1 MSLTVLGA
9 NCFNLRVGNACRR
22 LLVVGDRFSWSSV
35 FQSHSY
41 IGGHH
46 ICSSLISLSACTKL
60 ACVCKQC
67 MPKRCSGENLFFLV
81 ESNQCQQFDL
91 LSSEC
96 ANIGLVSSIDS
107 LDIGNSVKLMM
118 LVTDAPFIFPS
129 CLESRIFYL

>member
-35 FQSHSY
+35 FQSQCY

-46 ICSSLISLSACTKL
+46 ICLTLIQLSACTKL

-96 ANIGLVSSIDS
+96 ANVGLMSSIDS
-107 LDIGNSVKLMM
+107 LEVGNAVTLMILETEHFSVFSL
-118 LVTDAPFIFPS
+118 L
-129 CLESRIFYL
+129 CRI